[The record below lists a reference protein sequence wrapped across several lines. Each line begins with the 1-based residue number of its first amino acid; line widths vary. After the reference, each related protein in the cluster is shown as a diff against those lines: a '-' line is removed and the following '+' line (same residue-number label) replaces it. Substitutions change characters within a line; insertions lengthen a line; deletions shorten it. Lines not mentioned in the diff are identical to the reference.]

1 MVNFFFRQNAS
12 SFLLKNIKHFNIDV
26 KNKLTIICIMENTD
40 SYESK
45 KKKWWYA
52 KKEYRVDKDDA
63 FAIQLSW
70 GTCEKVTGTGD
81 TEGKRRWE
89 VKTDIWLYYLLSE
102 ESSQLAKE
110 YVE

>member
-1 MVNFFFRQNAS
+1 MSKIS
-12 SFLLKNIKHFNIDV
+12 SQLYVSWKTRIAMKA
-26 KNKLTIICIMENTD
+26 
-40 SYESK
+40 K

-81 TEGKRRWE
+81 TKSQRRWE
-89 VKTDIWLYYLLSE
+89 AKTDIRLYYLLSE